1 MIEAADQQMFSS
13 TDGGLSESFCGFRQ
27 RTVPVTQ
34 YFGRLQFALL
44 YVVLHFLGRNLNS
57 ESLAHH
63 SFFTARRLLLGWA
76 EIFQTHRC
84 YLPTMA
90 RHMPGPSP
98 GGASSNEF
106 KFDPRGAGK
115 FVGV

>member
-84 YLPTMA
+84 FREGL
-90 RHMPGPSP
+90 
-98 GGASSNEF
+98 E
-106 KFDPRGAGK
+106 K
-115 FVGV
+115 FVGVQTMSTLSTEKPRNQ